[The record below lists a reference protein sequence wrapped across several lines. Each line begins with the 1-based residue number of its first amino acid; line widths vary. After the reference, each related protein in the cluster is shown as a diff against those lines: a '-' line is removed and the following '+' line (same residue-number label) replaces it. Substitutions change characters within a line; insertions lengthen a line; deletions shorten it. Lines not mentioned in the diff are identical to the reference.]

1 MNIGELLGAVVQS
14 GMTSSSTDRLKNSL
28 GGGNAL
34 DGLAGMLGGAS
45 GQQGGGAAGAGGG
58 LGDLL
63 SSVLGG
69 GRGGSGGGL
78 GGLLSSVLGGGQQG
92 GGAAGAGGIG
102 DLLSGMLGE
111 AGKAVGGNKNLAVGG
126 LGALIGSLL
135 GGGGK
140 SLGGAVGGGLMA
152 LLGVLAFNALKGS
165 GQPKTQI
172 PAGLLEPTTDA
183 EQRQLEQSS
192 ELVLRAMINATKA
205 DGQVDP
211 NEVKRIMGKVD
222 EIGVDEEGRRYLM
235 NQFQQPM
242 ETDKL
247 IAAAKGQPELAA
259 QMYAASLLA
268 IEVDTQAEKNYLDQF
283 ASGLGLVPEVTGR
296 IQQMV
301 GLQPA

>member
-1 MNIGELLGAVVQS
+1 MNISEVLGAMVQA
-14 GMTSSSTDRLKNSL
+14 GMSPSSTDRMKNSL

-34 DGLAGMLGGAS
+34 DSLSGMLGGAS
-45 GQQGGGAAGAGGG
+45 GQQQGGGGIA
-58 LGDLL
+58 DML

-69 GRGGSGGGL
+69 GKGGSGGL

-92 GGAAGAGGIG
+92 GGAAGAGGGVG
-102 DLLSGMLGE
+102 DLLSSMLGD
-111 AGKAVGGNKNLAVGG
+111 AGKAVGGNKNLAIGG

-152 LLGVLAFNALKGS
+152 LLGTLAFNALRGS
-165 GQPKTQI
+165 GQQKTQI
-172 PAGLLEPTTDA
+172 PAGLLEPKTEA

-205 DGQVDP
+205 DGRVDQ
-211 NEVKRIMGKVD
+211 NEVNRIMGKVD
-222 EIGVDEEGRRYLM
+222 EIGIDDEGRRYLM
-235 NQFQQPM
+235 EQLEKPM
-242 ETDKL
+242 ETQSL
-247 IAAAKGQPELAA
+247 IAAAKGQRELAA

-283 ASGLGLVPEVTGR
+283 ASGLGLMPEVTGR